1 MTNLNN
7 KKELL
12 KETSKILGKMLKRYG
27 YDYATEL
34 KFYFTFIDS
43 LAIGKSLENR
53 RVHLECI
60 LRKIGEKK
68 ALKIRFNAPFIEKEE
83 VF

>member
-12 KETSKILGKMLKRYG
+12 RETSKILEKFLKRYG
-27 YDYATEL
+27 YDYVTDL
-34 KFYFTFIDS
+34 KYYFTFIDS
-43 LAIGKSLENR
+43 LAIGKSIKNR
-53 RVHLECI
+53 RVYLECT
-60 LRKIGEKK
+60 LRKIGKK
-68 ALKIRFNAPFIEKEE
+68 EALKIRFNAPFIEKEE